1 LNLEGKAGY
10 IQPHPV
16 IFSFTII
23 YSVCALVAVMA
34 STLVFSLCWLN
45 RQLVA
50 AKSLAC
56 LMAMVAV
63 MAIGGWLVA
72 LSDTAQTATMW
83 YYIRFIAFTLAPV
96 AHITFALEF
105 LGKGRWLTRWTV
117 GALLA
122 VPMVTLTL
130 LFTNPSFVIR
140 PLFTF
145 SGGVLVWDFRFGPWF
160 IVHASYNYVMLFG
173 TLFLLTWNT
182 IRSTGVKRLHA
193 ALMVA
198 GMIPPIAIDAI
209 STAHLIPRNWALL
222 LGPAALTVMGGVFA
236 LNILRFRLLALPPLA
251 LRIVNSI
258 SDPLYVED
266 ADRLLV
272 FVNEALCRLTGQP
285 KEEMLG
291 RSTREVLPS
300 IALVDTESEQTL
312 SDATGAMRIFVAQRT
327 HYAEPGG
334 AAFHI
339 GIMREITE
347 RKKTEAERERLI
359 AKLQNALAQVKTLT
373 GLLPVCAWCKK
384 IRDDGGYWQEV
395 EAYVTIHSNAQVTSS
410 LCPDCK
416 HTHFPDVGGPMPA
429 PTPRP
434 VVTRTR

>member
-1 LNLEGKAGY
+1 MRLS
-10 IQPHPV
+10 PV

-23 YSVCALVAVMA
+23 YSVCALLAVMA
-34 STLVFSLCWLN
+34 STLVFTLCWRN

-56 LMAMVAV
+56 MMAAVAV

-72 LSDTAQTATMW
+72 LSDTSQTATFW
-83 YYIRFIAFTLAPV
+83 YYLRFIAFSLAPLTNL
-96 AHITFALEF
+96 TFAVEF
-105 LGKGRWLTRWTV
+105 LGKGRWLTRWTI

-122 VPMVTLTL
+122 VPTVTLIL
-130 LFTNPSFVIR
+130 LLTNPSFVIR
-140 PLFTF
+140 PIFTF
-145 SGGVLVWDFRFGPWF
+145 SAGVLVWDFKLGPWF
-160 IVHASYNYVMLFG
+160 VVHATYNYIMLFG
-173 TLFLLTWNT
+173 SLFLLIFNT
-182 IRSTGVKRLHA
+182 VRSRGVKRMHA

-222 LGPAALTVMGGVFA
+222 LTPAGLTVMGGVFA

-272 FVNEALCRLTGQP
+272 FVNDAFRRLADRAKDELLARPIQEIFP
-285 KEEMLG
+285 Q
-291 RSTREVLPS
+291 
-300 IALVDTESEQTL
+300 IALVETETEQSLTD
-312 SDATGAMRIFVAQRT
+312 SCGATRIFVAQRT
-327 HYAEPGG
+327 RYAEPGG
-334 AAFHI
+334 ASFTI
-339 GIMREITE
+339 GVMREITE

-359 AKLQNALAQVKTLT
+359 AKLQTALTQVKTLT

-416 HTHFPDVGGPMPA
+416 HTHFPDLASPP
-429 PTPRP
+429 PTPPPRP